1 MGRAGAVTHLTSL
14 PEALSDDGLEACHLL
29 LRHLHLLDAD
39 GAVLHEEIRRQSR
52 NGAAIRLLAR
62 LEQGVV
68 LAMVF

>member
-1 MGRAGAVTHLTSL
+1 MGRAGADTHLTSL
-14 PEALSDDGLEACHLL
+14 CKALGDDGLKSSHLL
-29 LRHLHLLDAD
+29 LHHLHLLDAD

-52 NGAAIRLLAR
+52 NGAAVRLLAR